1 MNVFAYGTLL
11 FAEVMEAVAG
21 ARYPSEDAVLGG
33 YRRFRVRER
42 AYPGVVAAA
51 GAETVGRLYR
61 GLTLT
66 ALERLDHFEG
76 DLYERRRLP
85 VHRADGSA
93 TEAFVYVIPEARRD
107 ALTEEP
113 WDVAAFAR
121 QHLDRYLAAGRR
133 QHRADDV

>member
-1 MNVFAYGTLL
+1 MNVFAYGTLI

-21 ARYPSEDAVLGG
+21 ARYPSEDAVLEG
-33 YRRFRVRER
+33 YRRFRVRDR
-42 AYPGVVAAA
+42 AYPGVVEAE
-51 GAETVGRLYR
+51 GAETAGRLYR

-85 VHRADGSA
+85 IRRADGS
-93 TEAFVYVIPEARRD
+93 TTQAFVYVIPETRRD
-107 ALTEEP
+107 ALTDEP

-121 QHLDRYLAAGRR
+121 HHLDRYLAAGRQR
-133 QHRADDV
+133 HRADDA